1 MYACTY
7 VASVHRILTV
17 LIPAEFTN
25 GSIIIIIVTINYAI
39 LMSLS
44 IRMVIIDVMMM

>member
-1 MYACTY
+1 MHACTY

-17 LIPAEFTN
+17 LILAEFTN
-25 GSIIIIIVTINYAI
+25 VSIIIIIVTINYAI

-44 IRMVIIDVMMM
+44 MRMMIMMS